1 MSVSVS
7 RKCKNNSV
15 LPATPRGLLRDS
27 YLDEDRVFNLKAK
40 KNLRKLGWRLKDF
53 NTEVKHEYS

>member
-7 RKCKNNSV
+7 QKVQKQLCVTSN
-15 LPATPRGLLRDS
+15 TRGLLRDS
-27 YLDEDRVFNLKAK
+27 HLDEDRVFNLKAK
-40 KNLRKLGWRLKDF
+40 KNLKKLGWRLKDF